1 MKNFDEN
8 NEYLQTLEDNIYD
21 FKLNRIFANDS
32 EGNFILFT
40 YNNDALH
47 RSIET
52 YHHTD
57 TDEFRVQINFG
68 FNSFCLSDF
77 FTTDF
82 NVFVE
87 KLKNKL
93 PDLLEYYSSDVN
105 SDDELILAKNFK
117 SWQYG
122 NKLPNKINDFEL
134 FIKPAMPFEITNGS
148 FVIIDYCNFET
159 KSDFVVYYNL
169 YRDDYGA
176 EFRTNGVTNVLS
188 EFDTDDLKV
197 LQSQLELHLNKY
209 LQSNK

>member
-1 MKNFDEN
+1 M
-8 NEYLQTLEDNIYD
+8 
-21 FKLNRIFANDS
+21 
-32 EGNFILFT
+32 
-40 YNNDALH
+40 
-47 RSIET
+47 
-52 YHHTD
+52 
-57 TDEFRVQINFG
+57 
-68 FNSFCLSDF
+68 
-77 FTTDF
+77 
-82 NVFVE
+82 
-87 KLKNKL
+87 LK
-93 PDLLEYYSSDVN
+93 YYSSDVN

-197 LQSQLELHLNKY
+197 LQSQLELNLNKY
-209 LQSNK
+209 LQINN